1 MQAHV
6 EQGSPSPRVFLC
18 FAAADQAKAERL
30 GRDLRAHGVEV
41 ANHAYQIGP
50 GANIMLAA
58 DRAMT
63 ESDYFVLLWS
73 QAAQNHRWIEEQYS
87 AGIVRQLREEHR
99 RFFFVLRLDET
110 PLQSMILS
118 ARPQL
123 DACHDWD
130 AAVAELVATW
140 AHEGALEHPALPA
153 PNPPLRTPELTV
165 YVRNTSLR
173 VYLKLEH
180 VRAGATGRQL
190 EDEIRAEL
198 QLPSQ
203 VTEFGGAV
211 GLRFSY
217 RFLYGDDGEPLPEDK
232 PLAALGLGHRSWVDL
247 EVAIE
252 PFGPDGSSVSG
263 VFLAHSRTSPEPAQL
278 SPELLRS
285 LADSAF
291 AHLVGPGNLR

>member
-1 MQAHV
+1 MQGYV
-6 EQGSPSPRVFLC
+6 DEGCPRVFLC
-18 FAAADQAKAERL
+18 FAAADHAKAERL
-30 GRDLRAHGVEV
+30 GRDLKAHGVDT
-41 ANHAYQIGP
+41 ASHGYQIGP
-50 GANIMLAA
+50 GANILLAA

-73 QAAQNHRWIEEQYS
+73 EAARNQPWIDEQWS
-87 AGIVRQLREEHR
+87 AAFARELREQHR
-99 RFFFVLRLDET
+99 RFFFVVRLDET
-110 PLQSMILS
+110 PLQSTILA
-118 ARPQL
+118 ARPQV
-123 DACHDWD
+123 DARRDWD

-153 PNPPLRTPELTV
+153 PNPPLRAPELTV

-180 VRAGATGRQL
+180 VPADATGRQL
-190 EDEIRAEL
+190 QDEIRAEL

-217 RFLYGDDGEPLPEDK
+217 RFLYGGGEPLPEDK
-232 PLAALGLGHRSWVDL
+232 PLASLGLGHRSWVEL
-247 EVAIE
+247 EVGIE
-252 PFGPDGSSVSG
+252 PYGPDGGSASG
-263 VFLAHSRTSPEPAQL
+263 VFLSDDEPAEL
-278 SPELLRS
+278 SPALLRS

-291 AHLVGPGNLR
+291 AHLRPGNLP